1 MPGRMAGALQNAF
14 RRMWECVVSG
24 QPDAEGVY
32 MKNSRS
38 YLDLGEIFDDI
49 FDAAQDFREEFQR
62 SFRRDPFVKYC
73 FDENTDYYPNY
84 SYPPMNI
91 YMSADRSLTFEFAL
105 AGFEEKNISLAFQGD
120 YMVFS
125 AKIGAADA
133 PDGGFGGAAGFGFDG
148 IPGKSGVTGREP
160 ESGVEAGQ
168 EDVHYLKRRLKLK
181 DIEKQK
187 YYVPLDKYA
196 QENVKA
202 VFKNGILRVIV
213 PPKDEPDQSDGIRIE
228 IVKEGN

>member
-1 MPGRMAGALQNAF
+1 MGEHGF
-14 RRMWECVVSG
+14 RRPG
-24 QPDAEGVY
+24 TEGAI
-32 MKNSRS
+32 MKNSRN

-49 FDAAQDFREEFQR
+49 FDATQGFREEFQR
-62 SFRRDPFVKYC
+62 SFRHDPFVKHC

-91 YMSADRSLTFEFAL
+91 YMSADRSMTFEFAL

-125 AKIGAADA
+125 AKIGAS
-133 PDGGFGGAAGFGFDG
+133 DGTAGA
-148 IPGKSGVTGREP
+148 EP
-160 ESGVEAGQ
+160 EFAARESGYGSVGERADYGETGQ
-168 EDVHYLKRRLKLK
+168 EGLHYFKRRLKLK

-196 QENVKA
+196 QEKVKA
-202 VFKNGILRVIV
+202 VFKNGILRVTV
-213 PPKDEPDQSDGIRIE
+213 PPKDEPDQSDGIKIE

>member
-1 MPGRMAGALQNAF
+1 
-14 RRMWECVVSG
+14 
-24 QPDAEGVY
+24 
-32 MKNSRS
+32 KNSRS

-49 FDAAQDFREEFQR
+49 FDAAQGFREEFQR
-62 SFRRDPFVKYC
+62 SFRRDPFVKHC

-91 YMSADRSLTFEFAL
+91 YMSADRSMTFEFAL

-125 AKIGAADA
+125 AKIGAAVDE
-133 PDGGFGGAAGFGFDG
+133 PDGRGESDVPDPRGYGGETGYDR
-148 IPGKSGVTGREP
+148 GKADYD
-160 ESGVEAGQ
+160 EAGQ
-168 EDVHYLKRRLKLK
+168 ESLRYFKRRLKFK

-202 VFKNGILRVIV
+202 VFKNGILRVTV
-213 PPKDEPDQSDGIRIE
+213 PPKDEPDQNDGIRIE